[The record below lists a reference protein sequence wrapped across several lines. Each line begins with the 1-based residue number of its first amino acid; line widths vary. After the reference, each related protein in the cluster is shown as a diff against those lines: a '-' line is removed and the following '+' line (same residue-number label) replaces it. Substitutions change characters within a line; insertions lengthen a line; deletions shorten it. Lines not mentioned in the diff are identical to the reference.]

1 MQLRYFLKY
10 LIKRIRRKL
19 LIFLWYLNCFVSPH
33 KISRF
38 HLDDGSKF
46 DYPLKSGIGFG
57 EFIGEFEKSEIAF
70 MRKSLKPG
78 DIFIDVGAN
87 GGTFTVIA
95 AKQVQN
101 HGHVYAFEPDQR
113 NVQLLRH
120 NLKINNITNVT
131 ILECALSNKK
141 GVTQLAIAIDGAMN
155 SLAKTHRPD
164 QQITTWQ
171 TVEVTTLD
179 DFISEYKIDK
189 INLIK
194 IDIEGGEKL
203 IFAGAK
209 NTFRS
214 FNQLIIM
221 FEAVDL
227 NTKGFAY
234 SVKDFLI
241 DIIASKLNLYYFND
255 NVLTPITSLDRRFG
269 NSIYN
274 FVASKQILTTDK
286 T

>member
-1 MQLRYFLKY
+1 MQLRNFLGY
-10 LIKRIRRKL
+10 LIKRVRRKL

-87 GGTFTVIA
+87 GGTFTIIA
-95 AKQVQN
+95 ARQVQN
-101 HGHVYAFEPDQR
+101 HGHVYAFEPDRR
-113 NVQLLRH
+113 NLKLLRH

-141 GVTQLAIAIDGAMN
+141 GIAQLAIAIDGAMN
-155 SLAKTHRPD
+155 SLAKTHRTD
-164 QQITTWQ
+164 QQITEWQ
-171 TVEVTTLD
+171 TVKVTTLD
-179 DFISEYKIDK
+179 DFINEYKIDRVDFV
-189 INLIK
+189 K

-203 IFAGAK
+203 IFEGAK
-209 NTFRS
+209 DIFTS

-241 DIIASKLNLYYFND
+241 DLIALELNLYYFD
-255 NVLTPITSLDRRFG
+255 DSVLTPVNSSDRKFG

-274 FVASKQILTTDK
+274 FVASKQILTADK